1 MDNMLCI
8 KFLQIR
14 KQPVLYLF
22 PMLIFYFLLLPY
34 QRQVVI
40 GSDEGKALELFLL
53 VEKMVIIFSIWYQYL
68 DFQMILYR
76 DLKEI
81 AFVNFTMSHF
91 KWFLFSRTLYFCLL
105 MPFFLIFK
113 QTGSYY
119 FENCIAIFILQI
131 MEISAITFLIIVCS
145 HSSLIGAML
154 ASCCFFIC
162 ANGNFTEPCN
172 MIVMDVNPYIMEKKW
187 FLFHGIIASVLLAME
202 LLLLINR
209 RSTKRFTNQLW
220 ID

>member
-14 KQPVLYLF
+14 KQPVLHLF
-22 PMLIFYFLLLPY
+22 PMLFFYFLLLPY

-53 VEKMVIIFSIWYQYL
+53 VEKMVIMFSIWYQYL

-105 MPFFLIFK
+105 MPFFLVFK

-119 FENCIAIFILQI
+119 FENCIVIFILQI
-131 MEISAITFLIIVCS
+131 LEISAVTFLIMVCS
-145 HSSLIGAML
+145 HSCLIGVML

-162 ANGNFTEPCN
+162 ANGIFMEQCN
-172 MIVMDVNPYIMEKKW
+172 MVVMDVTPYMVEKKW
-187 FLFHGIIASVLLAME
+187 FLVHGITVGVLLAMA
-202 LLLLINR
+202 LLLPINR
-209 RSTKRFTNQLW
+209 RRRIAPK
-220 ID
+220 